1 MRHDPRSGPTTTR
14 SALEEEAS
22 LTLKQSTL
30 GKLAAGAATL
40 SIVLAACGGG
50 TGAATTAPTDA
61 GGGATAAACD
71 YTVNIADNPWVGYTA
86 NTAVVDYLLRN
97 ELGCKTVVKA
107 LSEQV
112 SWEGFP
118 TGEVDVILENWGHD
132 DLIQKYVTDEKAAV
146 DLGPTGNMG
155 KIGWY
160 TTKAFADANPE
171 ILTADKDPKILN
183 KFADQFKTS
192 ESGDK
197 GQLLDGDPAYV
208 TNDEALVENL
218 GLDFKVIYSGSEA
231 ASNKAIEAA
240 AKAGKPI
247 LAYSWDPNWFFATVD
262 MVNVPLPPYTEGC
275 DADPKKVACD
285 YPPYVLNKIASSKFQ
300 AEGGPAFELIKNFNW
315 TNADQNEVASYIA
328 IDKMSNDEAAK
339 KWLDANEATWKAW
352 LP

>member
-1 MRHDPRSGPTTTR
+1 MRHDPPAGLTLSRLV
-14 SALEEEAS
+14 LEEETG
-22 LTLKQSTL
+22 LTLKHSTL
-30 GKLAAGAATL
+30 AKLAAGAATL
-40 SIVLAACGGG
+40 AIILAACGSGSGSATSAPATDGGG
-50 TGAATTAPTDA
+50 TAAK
-61 GGGATAAACD
+61 CD

-86 NTAVVDYLLRN
+86 NVAVVDYLLRN

-118 TGEVDVILENWGHD
+118 TGEVDVILENWGHA

-171 ILTADKDPKILN
+171 FLTADKDPKILN

-218 GLDFKVIYSGSEA
+218 GLDYKVIYSGSEA

-247 LAYSWDPNWFFATVD
+247 LAYSWDPNWFFAQVQ

-285 YPPYVLNKIASSKFQ
+285 YPPYVLNKIAATKFQ
-300 AEGGPAFELIKNFNW
+300 SGGGPAFELIKNFTW
-315 TNADQNEVASYIA
+315 TNEDQNLVASYIA
-328 IDKMSNDEAAK
+328 IDKLSNDEAAK
-339 KWLDANEATWKAW
+339 KWLDANEAKWKAW